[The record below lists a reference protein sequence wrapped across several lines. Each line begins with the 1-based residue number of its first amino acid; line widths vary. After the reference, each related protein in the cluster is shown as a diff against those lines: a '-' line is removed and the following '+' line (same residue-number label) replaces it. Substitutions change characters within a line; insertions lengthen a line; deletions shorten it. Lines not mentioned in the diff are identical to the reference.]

1 MCNMLFAY
9 IHIFDILDICISI
22 YYMYIYI
29 YIYIYINLDLRN
41 NNYYYHCHSQL
52 LCSKLALIVHKF

>member
-9 IHIFDILDICISI
+9 LHIFDILDICIS
-22 YYMYIYI
+22 
-29 YIYIYINLDLRN
+29 IYIYINLDLRN